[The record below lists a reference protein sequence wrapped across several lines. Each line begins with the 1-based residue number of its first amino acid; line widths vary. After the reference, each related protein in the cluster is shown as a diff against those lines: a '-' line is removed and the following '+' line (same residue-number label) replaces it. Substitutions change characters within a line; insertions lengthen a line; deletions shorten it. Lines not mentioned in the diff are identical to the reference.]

1 MSKEARK
8 GSRDLL
14 LKFWDALISLEP
26 LELENSNLACGFIS
40 RVIDEKNA
48 KLGQK
53 ESGRGHV
60 TCFWTVE
67 ARNVKFD
74 KQIYQQKFVKGCG
87 KRVTWPTIGISGP
100 LHISGTVG
108 ARNVK
113 FGKQVHQRRRKK
125 CKIRS
130 KPLGKGLRDVLLQFW
145 YPLNI
150 SGTVRARN
158 YKFGCR
164 LIIMGSNE
172 RNAKLGKG
180 GRKGVTWPTFEILG
194 PHPYFGNGWSSKR

>member
-1 MSKEARK
+1 MQNWVKRSQEEVTWPAFEQLKLETSNLTSRFINKNLSKGVEK

-14 LKFWDALISLEP
+14 LEFRD
-26 LELENSNLACGFIS
+26 
-40 RVIDEKNA
+40 R
-48 KLGQK
+48 
-53 ESGRGHV
+53 
-60 TCFWTVE
+60 
-67 ARNVKFD
+67 
-74 KQIYQQKFVKGCG
+74 
-87 KRVTWPTIGISGP
+87 

-194 PHPYFGNGWSSKR
+194 PPPYFGNGWSSKR